1 MRCAVYHYYRTIYI
15 YTCYVVHFG
24 IIMYNILYI
33 YTIYMLYIYPPPPSG
48 FRRKR
53 ELIKNVI
60 KTITGHGADAATEV
74 LENGKTL

>member
-1 MRCAVYHYYRTIYI
+1 M
-15 YTCYVVHFG
+15 
-24 IIMYNILYI
+24 
-33 YTIYMLYIYPPPPSG
+33 YIYPPPPSG

-74 LENGKTL
+74 LGNGKTL